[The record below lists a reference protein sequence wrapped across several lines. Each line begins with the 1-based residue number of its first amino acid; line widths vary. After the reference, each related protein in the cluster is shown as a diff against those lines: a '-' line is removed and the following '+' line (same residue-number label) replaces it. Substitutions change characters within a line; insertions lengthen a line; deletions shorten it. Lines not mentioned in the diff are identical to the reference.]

1 MKKIKGYIFSRK
13 FYGERVPQHIQNQ
26 ILREYCK
33 VNSLEYLLSATEYT
47 IEESSLMLNKLI
59 KEIKETDG
67 IIFYSIFQLPKKQEE
82 RQNVYNRI
90 VNLKKEIHFAVE
102 NMVLQ
107 KSSDS
112 IEIEQILQI
121 KKTLPS
127 CLKSI

>member
-102 NMVLQ
+102 NMGLQ